1 MSNKVKIKVTVVART
16 ALGILVNDGRR
27 EAWVPLSQV
36 VEEIE
41 EPTGPM
47 RIMGTVAIVVH
58 EWLAKEKGL
67 QPTIEDELTMD
78 LFGGGA

>member
-1 MSNKVKIKVTVVART
+1 MSNKLKIKVTVVART
-16 ALGILVNDGRR
+16 ALGILVNDGRCD
-27 EAWVPLSQV
+27 AWVPLSQV